1 MMYLATISLITYINT
16 HTKAYQNPKYW
27 DIFCCTKEVVFV
39 QKYVLSGSD
48 VAGNFFTFPP
58 LLLERFR
65 EVEKIIRYIISDSDL
80 CQLNKELFTSCKASS
95 LFLKRCNRAAIR
107 TFQL

>member
-1 MMYLATISLITYINT
+1 M
-16 HTKAYQNPKYW
+16 
-27 DIFCCTKEVVFV
+27 

-65 EVEKIIRYIISDSDL
+65 EVEKIIENIISDSDL
-80 CQLNKELFTSCKASS
+80 CQLNKELFTSCKACS
-95 LFLKRCNRAAIR
+95 LFLKRCNWEGIG

>member
-1 MMYLATISLITYINT
+1 M
-16 HTKAYQNPKYW
+16 
-27 DIFCCTKEVVFV
+27 

-65 EVEKIIRYIISDSDL
+65 EVEKIIENIIRFIISDSDL

-95 LFLKRCNRAAIR
+95 LFLKRCNWEGIG